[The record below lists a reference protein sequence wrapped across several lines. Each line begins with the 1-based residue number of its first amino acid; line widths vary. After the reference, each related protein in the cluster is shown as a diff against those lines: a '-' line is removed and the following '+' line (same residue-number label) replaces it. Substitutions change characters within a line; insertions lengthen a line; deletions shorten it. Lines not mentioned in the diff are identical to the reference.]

1 MDVSC
6 ASECVARDVDTT
18 PAAGLHIPAG
28 DEALLER
35 VCLRPQAGHRSD
47 ETASLMPSP
56 ALSNSITRGHV
67 WLFQNQFQGN

>member
-1 MDVSC
+1 MDASC

-18 PAAGLHIPAG
+18 PTMGPRIPAG

-47 ETASLMPSP
+47 EAASLMPSP
-56 ALSNSITRGHV
+56 ALSNAIASGHM
-67 WLFQNQFQGN
+67 WLF